1 MEKSCES
8 VQMRIQNVYAIY
20 IYMSYYFIRDLEFMG
35 CNKF

>member
-1 MEKSCES
+1 MEQSCES

-20 IYMSYYFIRDLEFMG
+20 IYMSYYFVRDLEFMG